1 MALTNI
7 LCANDYLESSKE
19 EILKHLDFTVNE
31 PDNVVKNITI
41 KAENLNKTYLYIY
54 FLIIQ

>member
-1 MALTNI
+1 MALTNM

-19 EILKHLDFTVNE
+19 EILKHLDFIVNE
-31 PDNVVKNITI
+31 PDNVVKEITI

>member
-1 MALTNI
+1 MALTNM

-31 PDNVVKNITI
+31 PDNMVKNITI